1 MSILT
6 GLAIQGVF
14 NDARP
19 TRSRSWTGSW
29 RGP

>member
-19 TRSRSWTGSW
+19 TRSRSWTGS
-29 RGP
+29 